1 MIRYR
6 IIKKETICDGMTE
19 EEARDALMQIRDS
32 RSSEIFDVEKYNRA
46 PKLGRLGRDPD
57 LH

>member
-1 MIRYR
+1 MIKYR

-19 EEARDALMQIRDS
+19 EEATDILMQMKYARP
-32 RSSEIFDVEKYNRA
+32 SEIFDIEKYNWT

>member
-6 IIKKETICDGMTE
+6 IIKKDIICDGMSE
-19 EEARDALMQIRDS
+19 GEAKEALMQIRDS
-32 RSSEIFDVEKYNRA
+32 RSSEIFDIEEYNWT
-46 PKLGRLGRDPD
+46 PELGRLGRDPD

>member
-6 IIKKETICDGMTE
+6 IIKKDTICDGMTE
-19 EEARDALMQIRDS
+19 EEATEALMQIKDS
-32 RSSEIFDVEKYNRA
+32 RPSEIFDVEEYNWV
-46 PKLGRLGRDPD
+46 PDLGRLGRDPD

>member
-6 IIKKETICDGMTE
+6 IIQKDIVCEGMTE
-19 EEARDALMQIRDS
+19 DEAREALMQIKDS
-32 RSSEIFDVEKYNRA
+32 RPAEIFDVEEYNWI
-46 PKLGRLGRDPD
+46 PQLGRLGRDPD

>member
-1 MIRYR
+1 MIKYR

-19 EEARDALMQIRDS
+19 DEATDILMQIRDS
-32 RSSEIFDVEKYNRA
+32 RFSETFDVEKYNWT

>member
-6 IIKKETICDGMTE
+6 ITQKNIICDGMTE
-19 EEARDALMQIRDS
+19 EEARDALMQIKDS
-32 RSSEIFDVEKYNRA
+32 RPSEIFDVEEYNWA
-46 PKLGRLGRDPD
+46 PDSRRLGRDPD

>member
-6 IIKKETICDGMTE
+6 IIQKDIVCEGMTE
-19 EEARDALMQIRDS
+19 EEAREALMQLQDS
-32 RSSEIFDVEKYNRA
+32 RPSEIFDVEEYNWT
-46 PKLGRLGRDPD
+46 PELGRLGRDPD